1 VAPPTLLWTVYQPDG
16 KPSLVPESA
25 TVLAADAL
33 FADRGLNNST
43 RVREK
48 SFLRCYLASATALLL
63 TCNALIQTP
72 SIAEQNPNPKMET
85 KRNVVILML
94 VLSLLCSGNF
104 CNADGF
110 DSVHC
115 GTDVRKALL
124 GHKMSN
130 EPTAALEE
138 RHKDLGLKDLGASE
152 ISDRLSAISW
162 RICGED
168 YVLLE
173 DKDVVR
179 DVLKFPK
186 HSKDSPQFTG
196 SCQSNGQKVP
206 GTAIGVL
213 KNEPGV
219 EMLSAVA
226 AWKIDEKQIK
236 FVELQTEGLRCS
248 RDGIIT
254 ADGGL

>member
-1 VAPPTLLWTVYQPDG
+1 M
-16 KPSLVPESA
+16 KK
-25 TVLAADAL
+25 
-33 FADRGLNNST
+33 
-43 RVREK
+43 RVG
-48 SFLRCYLASATALLL
+48 
-63 TCNALIQTP
+63 
-72 SIAEQNPNPKMET
+72 M
-85 KRNVVILML
+85 LML
-94 VLSLLCSGNF
+94 VVLLF
-104 CNADGF
+104 CGSTVSAADGF

-115 GTDVRKALL
+115 GSDLRKALI

-130 EPTAALEE
+130 EPVAVLEE

-162 RICGED
+162 RICDEE

-173 DKDVVR
+173 DKNVVR

-186 HSKDSPQFTG
+186 HSKESPQFVG
-196 SCQSNGQKVP
+196 SCESNGQKVP

-213 KNEPGV
+213 RNENGV
-219 EMLSAVA
+219 EMLPAVA

-248 RDGIIT
+248 REGIIT

>member
-1 VAPPTLLWTVYQPDG
+1 M
-16 KPSLVPESA
+16 KK
-25 TVLAADAL
+25 
-33 FADRGLNNST
+33 
-43 RVREK
+43 RVG
-48 SFLRCYLASATALLL
+48 
-63 TCNALIQTP
+63 
-72 SIAEQNPNPKMET
+72 M
-85 KRNVVILML
+85 LML
-94 VLSLLCSGNF
+94 VVPLF
-104 CNADGF
+104 CGSSVSAADGF

-115 GTDVRKALL
+115 GSDLRKALI

-130 EPTAALEE
+130 EPVAVLEE

-162 RICGED
+162 RICDEE

-173 DKDVVR
+173 DKNVVR

-186 HSKDSPQFTG
+186 HSKDSPQFVG
-196 SCQSNGQKVP
+196 SCESNGQKVP

-213 KNEPGV
+213 RNENGV
-219 EMLSAVA
+219 KMLSAVA
-226 AWKIDEKQIK
+226 AWKIDEKQNK

-248 RDGIIT
+248 REGIIT